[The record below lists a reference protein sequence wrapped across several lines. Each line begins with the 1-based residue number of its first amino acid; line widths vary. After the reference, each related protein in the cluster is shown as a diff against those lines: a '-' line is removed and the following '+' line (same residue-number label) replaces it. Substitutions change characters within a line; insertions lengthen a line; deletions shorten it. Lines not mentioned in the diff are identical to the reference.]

1 MGVDK
6 RKAFIEF
13 IESDLVCIT
22 TPFRQKT
29 FNVIKLNSEGKYIN
43 LRSLESFASPK
54 NKILPPFYAI
64 PTLIEDDGRGNKEIK
79 LVVVAKTSED
89 REKIIGE
96 LGAGDEKLFRVSVVE
111 K

>member
-6 RKAFIEF
+6 RQAFIEF

-29 FNVIKLNSEGKYIN
+29 FNIIKINSEGKYIN
-43 LRSLESFASPK
+43 LHSLELFIPPK
-54 NKILPPFYAI
+54 NKIFPPFYAI
-64 PTLIEDDGRGNKEIK
+64 PTLIEDDGRGNKEVK
-79 LVVVAKTSED
+79 LIVVAKTSED

-96 LGAGDEKLFRVSVVE
+96 LSAKDEQLFRVSVVE